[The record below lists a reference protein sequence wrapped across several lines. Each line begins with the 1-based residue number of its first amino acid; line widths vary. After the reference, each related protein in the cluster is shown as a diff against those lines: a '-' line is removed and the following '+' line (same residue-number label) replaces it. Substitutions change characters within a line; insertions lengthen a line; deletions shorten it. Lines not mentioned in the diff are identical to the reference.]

1 MANRHPAHITPTGGI
16 VTSPIPTPVPS
27 SAIGSDI
34 ILEARD
40 VIKRY
45 PGNLALDH
53 VTFRVHRNA
62 VNVLIGENGAGK
74 STLMRILAG
83 VEGPDGG
90 TILLDGKP
98 VELRSPKAATAH
110 GISIVHQELALMQ
123 NLDIAENVFAGC
135 ELTRNFAFVDRLR
148 EDLHTSTALEHL
160 HRPMAAK
167 TRLLSLSLGRRQI
180 VELAR
185 TLAHGAKI
193 VILDEPTSALSMAE
207 TNVLFQVIEDLKR
220 SGVTIIYISHRLY
233 ELLELGDHFTVLRG
247 GRIVGDAPRH
257 QVNHTWIVER
267 MSGYSHAAELQK
279 LPAQPQEQTLSVQNL
294 HLSSTTEDE
303 AAPSPLTNVSFC
315 LQRGEILGIYG
326 LLGSGR
332 TELLEALAGA
342 RRYRGKI
349 LLDGRH
355 LSLNTVCDAVK
366 AGIMLVPEDRQRDGL
381 IPDLSIRENIALAVS
396 RGLFLSRATETTTV
410 RAIAS
415 ELNLAAHN
423 LELPVTSLSGGNQQK
438 VLLARCL
445 MRSPK
450 VLLLDEPTRGVDVGT
465 KREIYRILKNL
476 AAQGLSVLFT
486 SSEIEETR
494 MLADRVLVLCQG
506 SIAGEFTRLEFT
518 DEALFVAASPHRPE
532 ARTLVEPRG

>member
-1 MANRHPAHITPTGGI
+1 MTN
-16 VTSPIPTPVPS
+16 PTPI
-27 SAIGSDI
+27 SAICSEI
-34 ILEARD
+34 ILEARE
-40 VIKRY
+40 VTKRY
-45 PGNLALDH
+45 PGNLVLDH

-83 VEGPDGG
+83 VEMSDSG
-90 TILLDGKP
+90 TIFLEGKP
-98 VELRSPKAATAH
+98 VELRSPRAATAH
-110 GISIVHQELALMQ
+110 GISIVHQELALMP
-123 NLDIAENVFAGC
+123 NLDIAENVFAGR
-135 ELTRNFAFVDRLR
+135 ELTRNFAFVDRPR
-148 EDLHTSTALEHL
+148 EDLRTATALEHL
-160 HRPMAAK
+160 QRPMAAK
-167 TRLLSLSLGRRQI
+167 TNLSSLSLGCRQI

-185 TLAHGAKI
+185 TIAHGAKI

-207 TNVLFQVIEDLKR
+207 TNSLFQVIESLKR
-220 SGVTIIYISHRLY
+220 SGITIIYISHRLH

-247 GRIVGDAPRH
+247 GKIVGEAPRH
-257 QVNHTWIVER
+257 QVDHTWIVER
-267 MSGYSHAAELQK
+267 MSGYSHTVELQK
-279 LPAQPQEQTLSVQNL
+279 PLAQPQQQILSVQNL
-294 HLSSTTEDE
+294 CISSATEDE
-303 AAPSPLTNVSFC
+303 TAPSPLTNISFC

-349 LLDGRH
+349 LLDGRSI
-355 LSLNTVCDAVK
+355 SLTTVCDAVK
-366 AGIMLVPEDRQRDGL
+366 AGLVLVPEDRQRDGL
-381 IPDLSIRENIALAVS
+381 IPDLSIRENIALDAS
-396 RGLFLSRATETTTV
+396 RDIFLSRTEETARV
-410 RAIAS
+410 RAAAS

-423 LELPVTSLSGGNQQK
+423 LELPVSSLSGGNQQK

-506 SIAGEFTRLEFT
+506 SIAEEFTPLNLT
-518 DEALFVAASPHRPE
+518 DEALFAAASPQRPE
-532 ARTLVEPRG
+532 APIPVEPHL